1 MDIFMEI
8 YAVNIL
14 HLDTVN
20 LTIVCVN
27 EMSKAVQGHREY
39 LMFTCDN
46 AALNKVKLRI
56 FET

>member
-1 MDIFMEI
+1 MEI